1 MGMHRGRSSA
11 ARFIG
16 APTAT
21 TTTTTGI
28 GETAR
33 PGGGRD
39 TRIDMIL
46 DSLAE
51 GRAELQLLVGSARR
65 AVGFTGAGIST
76 ECGVPDFRS
85 PGSPWLKN
93 QPIEFS
99 DFLRDPLM
107 REEAWRRKFVMDD
120 LYAHA
125 KPGRGHRALARL
137 IASGRMSAII
147 TQNIDG
153 LHQASGVPEERVI
166 ELHGNGT
173 YARCLTCARR
183 YELVDVRREFEGTGA
198 APQCEC
204 GGYIKSATIS
214 FGQAMPELAMRRAEE
229 ATLDCDLFMAI
240 GSSLVVYP
248 AAGFPLTAKRHGATL
263 VIVNRDPT
271 PLDDFADLVLRGD
284 IGDFLDPLAA

>member
-1 MGMHRGRSSA
+1 VIVAS
-11 ARFIG
+11 
-16 APTAT
+16 
-21 TTTTTGI
+21 
-28 GETAR
+28 
-33 PGGGRD
+33 
-39 TRIDMIL
+39 ID
-46 DSLAE
+46 E
-51 GRAELQLLVGSARR
+51 GRAALQSFIASAQH
-65 AVGFTGAGIST
+65 AVGFTGAGLST

-107 REEAWRRKFVMDD
+107 REEAWRRKFIMDD
-120 LYAHA
+120 LYADA

-137 IASGRMSAII
+137 IATGRMSAII

-153 LHQASGVPEERVI
+153 LHQASGVPDERMI

-173 YARCLTCARR
+173 YAHCLSCGRR
-183 YELVDVRREFEGTGA
+183 YELADVRRDFEITGA

-214 FGQAMPELAMRRAEE
+214 FGQAMPELAMRRAEDE
-229 ATLDCDLFMAI
+229 TLACDLFVAI

-248 AAGFPLTAKRHGATL
+248 AAGFPLTARRHGASL
-263 VIVNRDPT
+263 VILNNRPT
-271 PLDDFADLVLRGD
+271 PLDDFADLILRGD
-284 IGDFLDPLAA
+284 IGDFLEPFAS

>member
-1 MGMHRGRSSA
+1 
-11 ARFIG
+11 
-16 APTAT
+16 
-21 TTTTTGI
+21 
-28 GETAR
+28 
-33 PGGGRD
+33 
-39 TRIDMIL
+39 MIVA
-46 DSLAE
+46 SLAE
-51 GRAELQLLVGSARR
+51 GRAELQSLVDSARH

-99 DFLRDPLM
+99 DFLRDPLL

-120 LYAHA
+120 LYAGA

-137 IASGRMSAII
+137 IATGRMSAII

-173 YARCLTCARR
+173 YARCLGCERR
-183 YELVDVRREFEGTGA
+183 YELVDIRRDFEATGA
-198 APQCEC
+198 APECEC
-204 GGYIKSATIS
+204 GGHIKSATIS
-214 FGQAMPELAMRRAEE
+214 FGQAMPETAMRRAEDE
-229 ATLDCDLFMAI
+229 TLTCDLFLAI

-248 AAGFPLTAKRHGATL
+248 AAGFPMTAKRRGASL
-263 VIVNRDPT
+263 VIVNNQPT

-284 IGDFLDPLAA
+284 IGDFLEPFAG

>member
-1 MGMHRGRSSA
+1 VIVA
-11 ARFIG
+11 DVA
-16 APTAT
+16 
-21 TTTTTGI
+21 
-28 GETAR
+28 
-33 PGGGRD
+33 D
-39 TRIDMIL
+39 
-46 DSLAE
+46 
-51 GRAELQLLVGSARR
+51 GRAELQTVIETSRH

-93 QPIEFS
+93 PPIDFS
-99 DFLRDPLM
+99 DFLADPLM

-137 IASGRMSAII
+137 VNTGRMSAVI

-153 LHQASGVPEERVI
+153 LHQAAGLPDDRVI

-173 YARCLTCARR
+173 YARCLACQRR
-183 YELVDVRREFEGTGA
+183 YELADVRRDFEMSGA

-214 FGQAMPELAMRRAEE
+214 FGQAMPERAMRRAEE
-229 ATLDCDLFMAI
+229 ETLACDLFIAI

-248 AAGFPLTAKRHGATL
+248 AAGFPLAARRRGASL
-263 VIVNRDPT
+263 VIVNNEPT
-271 PLDDFADLVLRGD
+271 PLDDFADLILRGN
-284 IGDFLDPLAA
+284 IGDFLEPFAA

>member
-1 MGMHRGRSSA
+1 VIVASIDQGRIELQSL
-11 ARFIG
+11 
-16 APTAT
+16 
-21 TTTTTGI
+21 
-28 GETAR
+28 
-33 PGGGRD
+33 
-39 TRIDMIL
+39 L
-46 DSLAE
+46 DS
-51 GRAELQLLVGSARR
+51 ARQ

-99 DFLRDPLM
+99 VFLRDPLM

-137 IASGRMSAII
+137 IEAGRMSAII

-153 LHQASGVPEERVI
+153 LHQASRVPDDRVI

-173 YARCLTCARR
+173 YARCLVCGRR
-183 YELVDVRREFEGTGA
+183 YELAEIRRDFERTGA
-198 APQCEC
+198 APECEC

-214 FGQAMPELAMRRAEE
+214 FGQAMPEMAMRRAEE
-229 ATLDCDLFMAI
+229 ETLACDLFVAI

-248 AAGFPLTAKRHGATL
+248 AAGFPLTAKRHGASL
-263 VIVNRDPT
+263 VIVIREPT
-271 PLDDFADLVLRGD
+271 PLDDLADLVLRGE
-284 IGDFLDPLAA
+284 IGEFLEPFAA